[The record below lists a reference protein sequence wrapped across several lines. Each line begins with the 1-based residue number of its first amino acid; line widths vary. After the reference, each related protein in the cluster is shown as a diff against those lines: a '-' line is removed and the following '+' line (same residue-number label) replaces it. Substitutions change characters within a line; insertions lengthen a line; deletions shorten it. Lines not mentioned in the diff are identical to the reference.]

1 MISNNH
7 ATLTKNKDYTLF
19 KTLDKK
25 YGFYVNSTRINK
37 KILECDDKIFICGIT
52 MIFLNDQFLINN
64 PFNNIKLNSEDI
76 VKEKI
81 PNYNENLLDTTT
93 DDNEIIYSDNDYY
106 IRQPR
111 TITSI
116 LEENI

>member
-52 MIFLNDQFLINN
+52 MIFLND
-64 PFNNIKLNSEDI
+64 
-76 VKEKI
+76 
-81 PNYNENLLDTTT
+81 
-93 DDNEIIYSDNDYY
+93 
-106 IRQPR
+106 
-111 TITSI
+111 
-116 LEENI
+116 